1 MLKVSKT
8 VNGVLERS
16 SATQDNDEA
25 KANRAESKGFRN
37 AISSCGGSL
46 GAVLACGDLWEHK
59 HAALIVL
66 DLIGFRAAFSR
77 PYSRQWQ

>member
-46 GAVLACGDLWEHK
+46 GAVPACRILPEHSR
-59 HAALIVL
+59 ATSIVL
-66 DLIGFRAAFSR
+66 DLIGFHAAFSR